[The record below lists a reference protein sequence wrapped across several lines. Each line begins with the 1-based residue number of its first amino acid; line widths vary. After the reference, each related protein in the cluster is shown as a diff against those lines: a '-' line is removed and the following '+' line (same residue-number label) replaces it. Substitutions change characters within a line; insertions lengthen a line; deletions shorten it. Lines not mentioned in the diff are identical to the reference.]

1 MIREGVPEQVTCE
14 PGPELVEGAGGGGGV
29 GGEEE
34 HVSAKGLRRESLERF
49 RDSKVNMARDQRKG
63 EVRIGRKRAKPAIE
77 RITALL

>member
-1 MIREGVPEQVTCE
+1 MNLGLNWWREQ
-14 PGPELVEGAGGGGGV
+14 AGV
-29 GGEEE
+29 GGEEEE